1 MITSAKGQRTA
12 AVICRSN
19 APIGNKSER
28 PIFAQI
34 LGYR

>member
-1 MITSAKGQRTA
+1 MTTSAKGQRTA

-19 APIGNKSER
+19 ATIGNISER
-28 PIFAQI
+28 PTFAEI